1 MTINFDFENKRL
13 GFFSLSGTVWAGSP
27 EHIYFVLC
35 WKFVEETE
43 ALFLLDGAKEIS
55 PHNDWTIPLLNNFQ
69 KFLIAIFLMHIL
81 APPTINSTTSCET
94 FVEKG
99 KPETLT
105 CAPAG
110 HPTPNITWTKMGIIH
125 DSNRFSLTITPEK
138 TNKHS
143 YECTA
148 DNGIGIPATRTFVV
162 VVESEFLC

>member
-1 MTINFDFENKRL
+1 MRCGLVPLNIVTLFC
-13 GFFSLSGTVWAGSP
+13 AGS
-27 EHIYFVLC
+27 FA
-35 WKFVEETE
+35 KETE
-43 ALFLLDGAKEIS
+43 ALFLSDGAEESS
-55 PHNDWTIPLLNNFQ
+55 PHNDRTIPFLNNFLT
-69 KFLIAIFLMHIL
+69 FLIAIFLMHIL
-81 APPTINSTTSCET
+81 ALPTINSTTSCET

-138 TNKHS
+138 TDKHS
-143 YECTA
+143 YECKA

-162 VVESEFLC
+162 VVESKLLS